1 MRALTIFIV
10 FSISAFEIINGIVHF
25 AKYKGCPKP
34 QIFFWIAVSVADA
47 NAVDPSGIK
56 TLLVE
61 GMSTFINDKPTFINR
76 PRTLPR
82 TRPSRFLIFSVVPF
96 SKMF

>member
-56 TLLVE
+56 TLSVE

-82 TRPSRFLIFSVVPF
+82 TCPSRFLIFSVVPF